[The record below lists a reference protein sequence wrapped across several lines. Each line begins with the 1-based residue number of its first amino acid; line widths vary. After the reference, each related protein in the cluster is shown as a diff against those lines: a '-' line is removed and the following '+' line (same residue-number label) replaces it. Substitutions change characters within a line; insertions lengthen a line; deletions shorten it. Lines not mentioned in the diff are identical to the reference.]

1 MELKLSKKV
10 FWTLA
15 GVALFILALLFF
27 VNIGEMS
34 EWFSAVMFVLRP
46 VIIGLVIA
54 YLCNPL
60 FRVLERKVFFKIKQ
74 VGLRRAISLLLTYL
88 IAFALI
94 ALLFVLIIPQ
104 LIDSVKTFVLNYE
117 HHLNTFIA
125 SINNLI
131 ESINRALSGFS
142 NAILLPYLDKQR
154 IYDAILGFFRSDSFD
169 RESIMKYLTLENI
182 LSISSIAGSVLSLV
196 TDIIFGIF
204 ISVYLLNTKEKRYA
218 QIMRWR
224 KAILPE
230 RVNERLTRI
239 CTIAD
244 TSFGS
249 YLEGQVIDAA
259 IVAVLV
265 YCIISLFRVPY
276 AILIATIIG
285 ITNII
290 PVLGPFI
297 GLVPTSIIILM
308 TDPSKL
314 IPFLL
319 IILVVQQFDGNV
331 LLPKILGDNTGVSSL
346 CIVIAISVMSG
357 LWGLAGTLLS
367 VPLFATVLELGR
379 ETLDK
384 RLVDKGLPLATESY
398 YTGEAPAE
406 EEPKKKKRS
415 LFSKRERILHP
426 ESHGNGRGNLSE
438 DEVRR
443 LELLSKTPAQSPSAS
458 DDAPETQE

>member
-1 MELKLSKKV
+1 MELKLSKKL
-10 FWTLA
+10 FWTLS
-15 GVALFILALLFF
+15 GIALFILAVLFF
-27 VNIGEMS
+27 INIGELS
-34 EWFSAVMFVLRP
+34 AWFSGVTRILRP
-46 VIIGLVIA
+46 VIIGLIIA

-60 FRVLERKVFFKIKQ
+60 FRVLERKVLIKIKQ
-74 VGLRRAISLLLTYL
+74 AGLRRVISLILTYL
-88 IAFALI
+88 IAFTLI

-104 LIDSVKTFVLNYE
+104 LIDSVKTFVGNYE
-117 HHLNTFIA
+117 YHLNTFIA
-125 SINNLI
+125 SVNNVIQSINNV
-131 ESINRALSGFS
+131 LSGMTTAVS
-142 NAILLPYLDKQR
+142 LPYLDKQR
-154 IYDAILGFFRSDSFD
+154 IYDAVMGLFQSSSFNK
-169 RESIMKYLTLENI
+169 ESIMKYLTLENI
-182 LSISSIAGSVLSLV
+182 LSISNLASSVLSLL
-196 TDIIFGIF
+196 TDVIFGIF

-230 RVNERLTRI
+230 SLNQRITRI

-249 YLEGQVIDAA
+249 YLEGQLIDAA

-346 CIVIAISVMSG
+346 CIVIAISLMSG
-357 LWGLAGTLLS
+357 LWGIVGTLLS
-367 VPLFATVLELGR
+367 VPLFATILELGR
-379 ETLDK
+379 EALDK
-384 RLVDKGLPLATESY
+384 RLIKKGLPLATESY
-398 YTGEAPAE
+398 YTGEAPVEDA
-406 EEPKKKKRS
+406 PKKKRS
-415 LFSKRERILHP
+415 LFAKPERSIHESP
-426 ESHGNGRGNLSE
+426 ENGKGNLTADELRRLQHFNESLSGHSADSE
-438 DEVRR
+438 DE
-443 LELLSKTPAQSPSAS
+443 STI
-458 DDAPETQE
+458 